1 MRAHKT
7 LKIKWQG
14 KMISTST
21 VTSPAAVRR
30 RGLSRSRAGLF
41 LGTLLPITVLLGGVA
56 SAQSLPSNGQVVSGQ
71 ATISGS
77 SNALTVSQSTD
88 KAIINW
94 DSFSIGQGQSVQFN
108 NGNGATLNRVTGTAL
123 SSIDGI
129 LGATGSVYLINP
141 NGVIVG
147 KSGVINVGG
156 TFVGSTLNVSD
167 ANFKAGGDLTF
178 SGASDASVVNLGK
191 IGALGGDVTLMAA
204 HVRNDGS
211 ISAANGSANLIA
223 GRNIILSD
231 SSGGNSFLVVSG
243 GADTS
248 VTNTGA
254 ITAAQATLE
263 AEGGSIY
270 ALAGNTSGLIRATGV
285 STQDGRIRLT
295 AGDGGSVTVDGTTLA
310 ATKANGDGG
319 DIAITGQSV
328 TVGADAALDASS
340 AAGQG
345 GTISAIAGMTS
356 GNLSFKGS
364 ATATGDTAGGSVE
377 TSGSSVDFTGA
388 RINTTAAHGATG
400 TWLTDPF
407 DLTVDSGAAATIS
420 SNLATTNVTLQ
431 TTSTGTSGPGNSA
444 SANGDININSDIT
457 WSSANTLTLDA
468 YRSINFNAN
477 VTVSG
482 AGKVALKTNDGGA
495 NGDYVFNGGKS
506 LSFTG
511 AEGSGQ
517 KLTINSTDYTLLYSM
532 KEIDLID
539 GSDQQA
545 GTGTAASAGGN
556 YALATSLNA
565 AGVTYSKGLV
575 GTSSTVFFTGNFT
588 GLGNTIS
595 NLTIAHAT
603 NSSLGLFGATSGATI
618 RDLGLINPSVTL
630 TSNTD
635 TGNSYGALI
644 GQALAGTTIKNVYAT
659 NVTVS
664 GALDTGGLVGRLTA
678 STISNAFVT
687 GSVTANAASGSSTNG
702 TGGLVGRLITG
713 LASTS
718 NMIDNAYSTAN
729 VTTSG
734 VVTYVGGLVGDATG
748 SGAGLFASMTNV
760 YATGNVTVSSGSTTT
775 GAGGLVGRLGSSAT
789 ALGSISNGFATGIVT
804 GTATNTGRFIGTR
817 NSSSTVTNGY
827 YNSDVT
833 GGTSNV
839 NGTGSTTGISGKLTA
854 QLETLNSFDA
864 TVWSTNTALGLY
876 PFLTTFSNTNTVAGS
891 AFNADGSAAA
901 SAAVAIYTNG
911 TLLNTA
917 TSAGDGS
924 YSYSFLTPI
933 TLTTKPAIGATLT
946 LSGAGSISGAS
957 YNSGGAVS
965 GFNLKSGGFT
975 YATSDTSYSG
985 LLGDL
990 SSTFGATPYAAI
1002 SAAQGSGSLTIGA
1015 TGAFT
1020 IDQAINQSGTAFVE
1034 AGGGSLTLSGT
1045 GSVASSASGTAV
1057 TLASNGAFVNNAGA
1071 SAVTANNGRWLI
1083 YSQSSN
1089 DPTTIDAD
1097 VDGGLSGKSYYNDAF
1112 NFTTGTLASTP
1123 NSGNRFVHGSS
1134 PVLTVT
1140 PDTTSVTYN
1149 GNAQSDTYSVTG
1161 YLGSDQAGDSLTGSV
1176 GGLTTSSK
1184 NAGSYSLTAS
1194 GSLTSDENYTVNVN
1208 GTGTLTINPAAL
1220 TLTAVTDTKTYDA
1233 TTSSAQTPQ
1242 ASGLV
1247 GGDTVSGLSES
1258 FDSPN
1263 AGNRT
1268 LSVNS
1273 GYTIN
1278 DGNGGGNYTVS
1289 TVNVAGFISAMAV
1302 TTLTWNVANGSSTY
1316 GSTPVLGAVTLNGVL
1331 ASDAGNVSGT
1341 EALFSGSTQVTPSS
1355 TLAAGTYAEKVTGLT
1370 GSAANNY
1377 VLATTGNT
1385 AGVYIVNPKLLTV
1398 SLIGS
1403 TSKTY
1408 DGTTTA
1414 ALTGSNY
1421 SLGGVVGTD
1430 NVSLVTASSGT
1441 YADKNAGS
1449 GKTVTA
1455 NGLSLTGSAAG
1466 NYTIATQASGA
1477 IGTINKA
1484 SLTAFLTGTVSKT
1497 YDGTT
1502 TATLAANN
1510 YSLTGAISGDK
1521 VTLNNPTSGTYS
1533 DKNAGSGKTVAVTG
1547 LALTGAD
1554 AGNYTVNTQTS
1565 AAIGSIAQASLTVT
1579 ANNQIKAYGANDP
1592 ALTYS
1597 VTTGTLYSGDSLSG
1611 ALTRDAGELPGGYA
1625 IDQGTLAASSNYK
1638 LSFVPGTLTVLSKP
1652 QQDNIVFSQDFVLP
1666 SLTDLP
1672 ATMPTE
1678 TTNTTTTGGGCTD
1691 TSALAC
1697 LNQPYPD
1704 NKTVS
1709 ASITFSGL

>member
-1 MRAHKT
+1 
-7 LKIKWQG
+7 
-14 KMISTST
+14 MISTST

-30 RGLSRSRAGLF
+30 RGLSRSRAGLL

-71 ATISGS
+71 AAISGS

-108 NGNGATLNRVTGTAL
+108 NGSGATLNRVTGTTL

-178 SGASDASVVNLGK
+178 SGVSDASVVNLGK
-191 IGALGGDVTLMAA
+191 IGALGGDVVLMATN
-204 HVRNDGS
+204 VCNDGA
-211 ISAANGSANLIA
+211 ISAINGSANLIA

-231 SSGGNSFLVVSG
+231 SSAGNSFLVVSG

-295 AGDGGSVTVDGTTLA
+295 ANDGGSVTVDGTTLA

-319 DIAITGQSV
+319 DIVLTGQSV

-345 GTISAIAGMTS
+345 GSISAIADMTS
-356 GNLSFKGS
+356 GKLSFQGS

-377 TSGSSVDFTGA
+377 TSGASVDFTGA

-407 DLTVDSGAAATIS
+407 DLTVDSAAASTIS

-444 SANGDININSDIT
+444 SANGDINVNSDIT

-468 YRSINFNAN
+468 YRSLNFNAN
-477 VTVSG
+477 VTASG
-482 AGKVALKTNDGGA
+482 AGRVVLKTNDGGSG
-495 NGDYVFNGGKS
+495 GDYIFNGGKS

-511 AEGSGQ
+511 GSSSGSA
-517 KLTINSTDYTLLYSM
+517 LTINGQAYTLLYDMHSV
-532 KEIDLID
+532 DAVD
-539 GSDQQA
+539 GYDASA
-545 GTGTAASAGGN
+545 GTGTAVASATGY

-565 AGVTYSKGLV
+565 AGVTYSKGLI
-575 GTSSTVFFTGNFT
+575 GTGSSNVFAGTFT

-595 NLTIAHAT
+595 NLTIS
-603 NSSLGLFGATSGATI
+603 NSSNSSMGLFGATSGASI
-618 RDLGLINPSVTL
+618 RDIGLISPTISQTAG
-630 TSNTD
+630 
-635 TGNSYGALI
+635 TGNSYGTLV
-644 GQALAGTTIKNVYAT
+644 GQALASTVIKNVYAI
-659 NVTVS
+659 NVSVA
-664 GALDTGGLVGRLTA
+664 GALDTGGLLGRLQN
-678 STISNAFVT
+678 SSLSNAFVT
-687 GSVTANAASGSSTNG
+687 GSVSSSVASTTTANG
-702 TGGLVGRLITG
+702 TGGLVGREYGTT
-713 LASTS
+713 ATS
-718 NMIDNAYSTAN
+718 ISNAYSTAN
-729 VTTSG
+729 VSTTGSAL
-734 VVTYVGGLVGDATG
+734 YVGGLVGDA
-748 SGAGLFASMTNV
+748 SASSNAIIVTLSNV
-760 YATGNVTVSSGSTTT
+760 YATGNVTAGSGATS
-775 GAGGLVGRLGSSAT
+775 AGGLVGRFGAGNSGTSGYAQLNNYGFASGVVSGSAT
-789 ALGSISNGFATGIVT
+789 NLGKVFGTRYSLSTFNTTETFYNADTTGNASAIIGSGTSTGIT
-804 GTATNTGRFIGTR
+804 GKT
-817 NSSSTVTNGY
+817 
-827 YNSDVT
+827 
-833 GGTSNV
+833 TS
-839 NGTGSTTGISGKLTA
+839 A
-854 QLETLNSFDA
+854 LEALNFDA
-864 TVWSTNTALGLY
+864 TAWSTNTVLGLY
-876 PFLTTFSNTNTVAGS
+876 PFLTTFANTNTVAGS
-891 AFNADGSAAA
+891 ALNADGSAAA

-1002 SAAQGSGSLTIGA
+1002 SASQGSGSLTIGA
-1015 TGAFT
+1015 NGAFT
-1020 IDQAINQSGTAFVE
+1020 IDQAINQSGTAFIE
-1034 AGGGSLTLSGT
+1034 AGGGGLTLSAA
-1045 GSVASSASGTAV
+1045 GSVTSSASGTAV
-1057 TLASNGAFVNNAGA
+1057 MLASNGAFVNNAGA

-1083 YSQSSN
+1083 YSQSAN
-1089 DPTTIDAD
+1089 DATTIGAD

-1112 NFTTGTLASTP
+1112 NFTTGALASTP

-1161 YLGSDQAGDSLTGSV
+1161 YIGSDQAGDTLAGSV

-1233 TTSSAQTPQ
+1233 TTSSVQTPQ

-1273 GYTIN
+1273 GYTVN

-1331 ASDAGNVSGT
+1331 ASDAGKVSGT

-1408 DGTTTA
+1408 NGTTA
-1414 ALTGSNY
+1414 ATLTGSNY

-1430 NVSLVTASSGT
+1430 NVSLVTVSSGT
-1441 YADKNAGS
+1441 YA
-1449 GKTVTA
+1449 
-1455 NGLSLTGSAAG
+1455 
-1466 NYTIATQASGA
+1466 
-1477 IGTINKA
+1477 
-1484 SLTAFLTGTVSKT
+1484 
-1497 YDGTT
+1497 
-1502 TATLAANN
+1502 
-1510 YSLTGAISGDK
+1510 
-1521 VTLNNPTSGTYS
+1521 

-1554 AGNYTVNTQTS
+1554 AGNYTVNTQAS
-1565 AAIGSIAQASLTVT
+1565 AAIGSIAQAALTVT

-1592 ALTYS
+1592 TLTYS
-1597 VTTGTLYSGDSLSG
+1597 VTTGTLYSGDSVSG

-1638 LSFVPGTLTVLSKP
+1638 LSFVPGTLTVLSQP

-1672 ATMPTE
+1672 ATMPTQT
-1678 TTNTTTTGGGCTD
+1678 TTNTTTGSGCTD
-1691 TSALAC
+1691 ASALAC

-1709 ASITFSGL
+1709 AAITFSGL